1 MKPLF
6 YSRHFLYIKQLKDLF
21 LIIKVDGLG
30 DANKLYLTLHEMN
43 SLLLE
48 NCKTGQKAGGFY
60 RMKNK
65 EQGREKLKMSD

>member
-1 MKPLF
+1 MTK
-6 YSRHFLYIKQLKDLF
+6 
-21 LIIKVDGLG
+21 GNNLG
-30 DANKLYLTLHEMN
+30 DTSKLYLTLHEMN

>member
-1 MKPLF
+1 MTK
-6 YSRHFLYIKQLKDLF
+6 
-21 LIIKVDGLG
+21 GNNLG
-30 DANKLYLTLHEMN
+30 DTSKLYLTLHEMN

-65 EQGREKLKMSD
+65 EQGRDK